1 MTISP
6 KGPFDSRQLDARQLD
21 AWRSWLASL
30 ATDAEAALGAAH
42 AYGDLDDH
50 GRDAWL
56 DALAEDVPRLDVP
69 AVAVYAPLLA
79 VETDPER
86 LARISDAIGEQSRDA
101 FVQVGRT
108 RTLRGIASDR
118 TRVAVLV
125 SPFYLRF
132 VRILACRYS
141 PDDGFVWG
149 RYDPIVADESA
160 PAPGAIIDG
169 VALEATPT
177 KPVIEELAH
186 AILAQRRRGEDPP
199 TALYYF
205 AELFNAHVEGDTVY

>member
-1 MTISP
+1 MITPVKAPGDPRLI
-6 KGPFDSRQLDARQLD
+6 D

-30 ATDAEAALGAAH
+30 ASDAEAALGAAH
-42 AYGDLDDH
+42 AYAELDED

-56 DALAEDVPRLDVP
+56 DALSEDVPRLEVP
-69 AVAVYAPLLA
+69 SVAVYAPLLA
-79 VETDPER
+79 VETDPDR
-86 LARISDAIGEQSRDA
+86 RDRISLAIGEQPRDA

-108 RTLRGIASDR
+108 RTLRGIAADR
-118 TRVAVLV
+118 TRVAILV

-149 RYDPIVADESA
+149 RYEPIVADDRA
-160 PAPGAIIDG
+160 PAPGIVIDG
-169 VALEATPT
+169 VSLEATPT

-199 TALYYF
+199 NALYFF
-205 AELFNAHVEGDTVY
+205 ADLFNAHVDGDTLY

>member
-1 MTISP
+1 MSDSSP
-6 KGPFDSRQLDARQLD
+6 DVRLHE
-21 AWRSWLASL
+21 AWRVWLSSL

-42 AYGDLDDH
+42 AYADLDD
-50 GRDAWL
+50 GARDAWL
-56 DALAEDVPRLDVP
+56 DALAEDVPRLEVP

-79 VETDPER
+79 VETDPDR
-86 LARISDAIGEQSRDA
+86 RDRISLAIGEQSRDT

-108 RTLRGIASDR
+108 RTLRGIAGDR
-118 TRVAVLV
+118 TRIAVLV

-149 RYDPIVADESA
+149 RYDPIVADDRA
-160 PAPGAIIDG
+160 PVPGAIIDG
-169 VALEATPT
+169 VSLEATPT

-199 TALYYF
+199 NALYFF
-205 AELFNAHVEGDTVY
+205 ADLFNAHVEGDTLY

>member
-1 MTISP
+1 MMTPSKSP
-6 KGPFDSRQLDARQLD
+6 SDPRLLE
-21 AWRSWLASL
+21 AWRTWLASL
-30 ATDAEAALGAAH
+30 ASDAEAALGAAH
-42 AYGDLDDH
+42 AYAELDAE

-56 DALAEDVPRLDVP
+56 DALSEDVPRLEVP

-79 VETDPER
+79 VETDDER
-86 LARISDAIGEQSRDA
+86 RARISMAIGEQSWDA

-108 RTLRGIASDR
+108 RTLRGIAGDR

-132 VRILACRYS
+132 VRILMCRYS

-149 RYDPIVADESA
+149 RYEPIVADESA
-160 PAPGAIIDG
+160 PSAGIVIDG
-169 VALEATPT
+169 VSLEATPT

-186 AILAQRRRGEDPP
+186 AILAQRRRGEDLPN
-199 TALYYF
+199 ALYFF
-205 AELFNAHVEGDTVY
+205 ADLFNAHVEGDTQY

>member
-1 MTISP
+1 MTLTP
-6 KGPFDSRQLDARQLD
+6 KGPLESRQLD
-21 AWRSWLASL
+21 AWRTWLASL

-42 AYGDLDDH
+42 AYADLDEA

-69 AVAVYAPLLA
+69 PVAVYAPLLA

-86 LARISDAIGEQSRDA
+86 LERIGMAIGEQSRDA

-108 RTLRGIASDR
+108 RALRGIAPDR
-118 TRVAVLV
+118 TRVTVLV

-149 RYDPIVADESA
+149 RYEPIVADDRA
-160 PAPGAIIDG
+160 PAPGAVVDG
-169 VALEATPT
+169 VVLEATPT

-186 AILAQRRRGEDPP
+186 AILAQKRRGEDPP
-199 TALYYF
+199 KALYYF
-205 AELFNAHVEGDTVY
+205 AELFDQHVEGDTLY

>member
-1 MTISP
+1 METQE
-6 KGPFDSRQLDARQLD
+6 KRLHE
-21 AWRSWLASL
+21 AWRAWLASL
-30 ATDAEAALGAAH
+30 ASDAEAALGAAH
-42 AYGDLDDH
+42 AYSDLDDA

-79 VETDPER
+79 VESDPER
-86 LARISDAIGEQSRDA
+86 RERIGLAIGEQSRDA
-101 FVQVGRT
+101 FVQSGQT
-108 RTLRGIASDR
+108 RTLRGLAGDR

-132 VRILACRYS
+132 VRILTCRYS
-141 PDDGFVWG
+141 PDEGFVWG
-149 RYDPIVADESA
+149 RYDPIVADDRA
-160 PAPGAIIDG
+160 PMPGAVIDG
-169 VALEATPT
+169 VPLEATPT

-199 TALYYF
+199 NALYYF
-205 AELFNAHVEGDTVY
+205 ADLFNAHVEGDTLY

>member
-1 MTISP
+1 MS
-6 KGPFDSRQLDARQLD
+6 DSAPDVRLHE
-21 AWRSWLASL
+21 AWRVWLSSL

-42 AYGDLDDH
+42 AYADLDDDA
-50 GRDAWL
+50 RDAWL
-56 DALAEDVPRLDVP
+56 DALAEDVPRLEVP

-79 VETDPER
+79 VETDPDR
-86 LARISDAIGEQSRDA
+86 RDRISLAIGEQSRDT

-108 RTLRGIASDR
+108 RTLRGIAGDR
-118 TRVAVLV
+118 TRIAVLV

-149 RYDPIVADESA
+149 RYDPIVADDRA
-160 PAPGAIIDG
+160 PVPGAIIDG
-169 VALEATPT
+169 VSLEATPT

-199 TALYYF
+199 NALYFF
-205 AELFNAHVEGDTVY
+205 ADLFNAHVEGDTLY

>member
-1 MTISP
+1 MTSP
-6 KGPFDSRQLDARQLD
+6 PKPTADPRSIE
-21 AWRSWLASL
+21 AWRSWLSSL

-42 AYGDLDDH
+42 AYADLDDD

-69 AVAVYAPLLA
+69 SVAVYAPLLG
-79 VETDPER
+79 VESDPDRLER
-86 LARISDAIGEQSRDA
+86 IALAIGEQSREA
-101 FVQVGRT
+101 FVQGGRT
-108 RTLRGIASDR
+108 RSLRGIAGDR

-132 VRILACRYS
+132 VRVLTCRYS

-149 RYDPIVADESA
+149 RYEPIVADERA
-160 PAPGAIIDG
+160 PAEGVVIDG
-169 VALEATPT
+169 VPLEATPT

-186 AILAQRRRGEDPP
+186 AILAQKRRGEDPP
-199 TALYYF
+199 SALYYF
-205 AELFNAHVEGDTVY
+205 TDLFNAHVEGDTLY

>member
-1 MTISP
+1 MSTSP
-6 KGPFDSRQLDARQLD
+6 PDVRLHE
-21 AWRSWLASL
+21 AWRAWLSSL

-42 AYGDLDDH
+42 AYADLTDDA
-50 GRDAWL
+50 RDAWL

-69 AVAVYAPLLA
+69 TVAVYAPLLA
-79 VETDPER
+79 VEMDPER
-86 LARISDAIGEQSRDA
+86 RERISLAIGEQSREA

-108 RTLRGIASDR
+108 RTLRGIAGDR

-141 PDDGFVWG
+141 PEVGFVWG
-149 RYDPIVADESA
+149 RYDPIVADDRA
-160 PAPGAIIDG
+160 PVHGEVLDG
-169 VALEATPT
+169 VALEPTPT

-199 TALYYF
+199 NALYFF
-205 AELFNAHVEGDTVY
+205 ADLFNAHVEGDTLY